1 MKRTLVALLLAAM
14 PLLAACSSG
23 DQPDTT
29 GDSVS
34 ENTQTEAPGGTP
46 SPATS

>member
-1 MKRTLVALLLAAM
+1 MKRTLAALLLGLS
-14 PLLAACSSG
+14 LLSACGDG

-34 ENTQTEAPGGTP
+34 ENTQTEKPGSP
-46 SPATS
+46 SPSS

>member
-1 MKRTLVALLLAAM
+1 MKRTFAAVALALALLLTG
-14 PLLAACSSG
+14 CGSG

-34 ENTQTEAPGGTP
+34 ENTQTD
-46 SPATS
+46 SPASPAPTQ